1 MNDCVGT
8 KNEGSFLKPTSNW
21 DGKDK
26 TYEFVIHS
34 QPYFNYA
41 KYMENQRLVSCR
53 KFFLK
58 TTPYVLKWFTK
69 VCFSISDKGRIE
81 CRSCICAIYVIY
93 DMSTTII
100 GTQGENAHVVRNN

>member
-34 QPYFNYA
+34 QPDFNYA
-41 KYMENQRLVSCR
+41 KYMENQRSVSC
-53 KFFLK
+53 KISLK
-58 TTPYVLKWFTK
+58 ATPHVQKWFTK
-69 VCFSISDKGRIE
+69 VCLSISDQGRIE
-81 CRSCICAIYVIY
+81 CRSCICAMYIICDV
-93 DMSTTII
+93 STTII